1 MVKLWNALDPAQE
14 QELLEVLKKNQIAC
28 FVKDAGAG
36 ELMKIAMGFSLA
48 GRDIYVD
55 EKDANKASRLIGQMK
70 ARWNLEQMQE
80 GWEGEE
86 EEERASWYQRKEI
99 ISRIILS
106 VLVVMVIIII
116 FI

>member
-36 ELMKIAMGFSLA
+36 EFMKITMGFSLA

-55 EKDANKASRLIGQMK
+55 EKDANKASRLIGQIGDEGDRLDESEREHGTDAGGLGRRRGGMK
-70 ARWNLEQMQE
+70 RL
-80 GWEGEE
+80 
-86 EEERASWYQRKEI
+86 
-99 ISRIILS
+99 
-106 VLVVMVIIII
+106 MVPKDRNHIQNHS
-116 FI
+116 